1 MKEWIIT
8 NGIGGFASS
17 TDFGGMNIRK
27 YNGLLVASMKPPYN
41 RKLILSKVDES
52 IEINGKK
59 TELYTNE
66 TITAGKTN
74 ISEGYKYQ
82 QSFEKDIIPIYT
94 YKVQKTIIE
103 KSICMIYGKN
113 AVAVI
118 YRIVNQ
124 KAKTKFNITP
134 IVNFRDFHADT
145 HNAKF
150 KYTQKVS
157 EDFSK
162 VQIDFGDN
170 QKINIG
176 VKEGKYTEHKNDAF
190 CNMYYRIE
198 EERGFVSCE
207 NHAVPGTFTIEIKPN
222 EDKEIVFI
230 CSCNGKYGIS
240 LDEME
245 KYTGNEIIKAE
256 YNRIDEQIKES
267 KLLEGLTKRG
277 KNRENYIDF
286 VKRYIIATDNFIVYK
301 SSTKLHTII
310 AGYPWFNDWS
320 RDTLIAFEGLLLKS
334 NRIELAEEVLL
345 TSIKKIKDGL
355 IPNGYDEYTGRP
367 LYNSADSSLLFF
379 EAVNQYLKYTGN
391 YDFVKDKLF
400 SHMKSIINNYI
411 DGINI
416 DGNNIY
422 VDDIDYLLVAGTPK
436 TQNTWMDA
444 KVDGVAITP
453 RNGKAVE
460 MNALWYNS
468 LKVMEDISKNLGKP
482 IGKIEY
488 AYIAKKCKKSFEK
501 EFYNPDKKCLKDT
514 TDDSKVRP
522 NQIFALGLSYPVL
535 DMESN
540 IAKETFITVTQKLL
554 NKYGLRTLAE
564 DEEGYRAVYVGSPAN
579 RDSMYHQGITWPWLL
594 GMYYNAMQNLMN
606 AETDQDNKKKLEK
619 VKVQFK
625 ADLIETFI
633 NEENNENTYGSI
645 CEIYDSVEPQKGRG
659 ALAQAWSV
667 AEVYRILLEK

>member
-27 YNGLLVASMKPPYN
+27 YNGLLVAAMKPPYN
-41 RKLILSKVDES
+41 RKLILSKLDES
-52 IEINGKK
+52 IEIDGKK
-59 TELYTNE
+59 TDLYTNE
-66 TITAGKTN
+66 TITNGKTQ
-74 ISEGYKYQ
+74 ISEGYTYQ

-103 KSICMIYGKN
+103 KSICMIHGKN

-134 IVNFRDFHADT
+134 IVNFRDFHADS

-150 KYTQKVS
+150 KYTQNVS
-157 EDFSK
+157 EDLSK

-170 QKINIG
+170 QKVNIG
-176 VKEGKYTEHKNDAF
+176 VSDGKYIEHKNDAF

-198 EERGFVSCE
+198 EERGFESCE
-207 NHAVPGTFTIEIKPN
+207 NHAVPGTFTIEVKPN

-230 CSCNGKYGIS
+230 CATNGKYGIP
-240 LDEME
+240 LD
-245 KYTGNEIIKAE
+245 KITTYSGSEIIKDE
-256 YNRIDEQIKES
+256 HDRIDEQIKAS
-267 KLLEGLTKRG
+267 KLLDGLTKRG

-286 VKRYIIATDNFIVYK
+286 VKKYILATDNFIVYK
-301 SSTKLHTII
+301 ASSKLHTVI

-320 RDTLIAFEGLLLKS
+320 RDTLIAFEGLFLKS

-345 TSIKKIKDGL
+345 STIKKIKDGL

-379 EAVNQYLKYTGN
+379 EAVNKYLKYTGN
-391 YDFVKDKLF
+391 YDFVKNKLL

-444 KVDGVAITP
+444 KINDIAITP

-460 MNALWYNS
+460 MNALWYNA
-468 LKVMEDISKNLGKP
+468 LKVMENISSKLGRP
-482 IGKIEY
+482 VGKIEY

-501 EFYNPDKKCLKDT
+501 EFYSPDKKCLKDT
-514 TDDSKVRP
+514 TEDDKIRP

-535 DMESN
+535 DLDGEAS
-540 IAKETFITVTQKLL
+540 KETFITVTQKLL
-554 NKYGLRTLAE
+554 NKYGLKTLAE
-564 DEEGYRAVYVGSPAN
+564 GEEGYKAVYIGGPAE

-594 GMYYNAMQNLMN
+594 GMYYNAMQNLIN
-606 AETDQDNKKKLEK
+606 AENDQDNKKKLEK
-619 VKVQFK
+619 VKTQFK
-625 ADLIETFI
+625 ADLIDTFI

-645 CEIYDSVEPQKGRG
+645 CEIYDSVDPQKGRG
-659 ALAQAWSV
+659 AFAQAWSV
-667 AEVYRILLEK
+667 AEVYRILLS